1 MLTLINTHSLNLKL
15 RTCENLYICVYLP
28 GEGRKKCNVG
38 LVWAYN
44 FTVPVSVGHAVSL
57 ISFILMLCSS
67 VPMCGHCLVCPLSN
81 NSQFMVKSHYGVF
94 LWHHLYCFGF
104 CSVPLH
110 SPFPV
115 RIGSLCIVFRWVVL
129 VSFALNADGHNW
141 LSFLFLSHNICYVLW
156 NSSGFCFCGA
166 FLSSLYWW
174 SFTYQPI
181 LCKKMVI
188 CPCF

>member
-15 RTCENLYICVYLP
+15 RTCENLYIWVYLP
-28 GEGRKKCNVG
+28 GEGRKKCNFG

-81 NSQFMVKSHYGVF
+81 NSQFMVKSYYGVF

-115 RIGSLCIVFRWVVL
+115 RTGSLCIVFRWVVL

-141 LSFLFLSHNICYVLW
+141 LSFLSLFVTQYLLCVMKLIWILFLW
-156 NSSGFCFCGA
+156 CF
-166 FLSSLYWW
+166 
-174 SFTYQPI
+174 SFFII
-181 LCKKMVI
+181 LMVFYL
-188 CPCF
+188 PAYFV